1 MSKAGMELDEYIEG
15 IKDVRELK
23 RALSIKISR
32 NGYKGTEIKK
42 MLNVSEQYVSK
53 WNKKYEEGGVE
64 ALRLGYEGRERYLST
79 EEKKEVLSWIG
90 KQKHLQVTKLEEHIA
105 EKYGV
110 VYSSQTSY
118 YELLKEGGMSYHRS
132 GKVNPKRNE
141 EQVLK
146 KREEIKKELAEKQP
160 KIENEELVVL
170 MEDECHLLYGDVC
183 GQVWA
188 ERGARVEVEMSNEK
202 QRQTYYGAINVHSGQ
217 FHLSPFS
224 SGNGANT
231 VEYVKALQTLYPE
244 SQLLFIW
251 DGASYH
257 KYAEMRDYLAEL
269 NEGIDEQDWPVT
281 CLLFAPNAPD
291 QNPVEDIW
299 LKGKNFL
306 RRNFSK
312 FKTFSQVKQAF
323 SHFLSN
329 LDIDLNST
337 KFNWYCPSWNFT

>member
-1 MSKAGMELDEYIEG
+1 MSK
-15 IKDVRELK
+15 
-23 RALSIKISR
+23 
-32 NGYKGTEIKK
+32 
-42 MLNVSEQYVSK
+42 
-53 WNKKYEEGGVE
+53 
-64 ALRLGYEGRERYLST
+64 
-79 EEKKEVLSWIG
+79 EEKKEVVSWIG
-90 KQKHLQVTKLEEHIA
+90 KQEHLQVSQLEEHLA
-105 EKYGV
+105 KKYGV
-110 VYSSQTSY
+110 VYSSKTSY
-118 YELLKEGGMSYHRS
+118 QELLKEGGMSYHRS
-132 GKVNPKRNE
+132 GKINPKRNE
-141 EQVLK
+141 KQVLI
-146 KREEIKKELAEKQP
+146 KREELKKKLAENQS
-160 KIENEELVVL
+160 KIENEKLVVL

-188 ERGARVEVEMSNEK
+188 KRGKRIDVEMSNER
-202 QRQTYYGAINVHSGQ
+202 QRQTYYGAVNIYSGQ

-231 VEYVKALQTLYPE
+231 VAYVKALQTLYPQ

-269 NEGIDEQDWPVT
+269 NNGTDEQDWPVI

-299 LKGKNFL
+299 LKAKNFL
-306 RRNFSK
+306 RQNFSK

-323 SHFLSN
+323 SEFLST

-337 KFNWYCPSWNFT
+337 KFKWYCPTWNFT